1 MVFSTTPEDNQFN
14 DANLNDANDISL
26 FKNKINYDNK
36 IYSQPIINRKKKKIP
51 NKFKISRFR

>member
-14 DANLNDANDISL
+14 EANLNDANDISL

-36 IYSQPIINRKKKKIP
+36 IYSQPIITRKKKTP
-51 NKFKISRFR
+51 SKFKISSFR